1 VLKTVVE
8 PAAGGKFWG
17 LDIFGKIPPLFFD
30 ISKQGGKFSRGTH
43 VILVYYCFV
52 LARRRR
58 KKRAFCTRLKRFLAV
73 FQREIDQKRY
83 FVWDFSRSFEC
94 FLAVF
99 QREIDQKRYFVWA
112 FSRSFE
118 CFLAVF
124 QREINQNGRAR
135 VSPPCGGPVCR
146 LFGGALG
153 RGGGNPKI
161 CLAGGENVYFRLS
174 NGDFQRE
181 ISCLRAQKDPIFACG
196 GLEAMKCTKMGLDRA
211 ADEIFGVSGS
221 ESSLLW
227 YIMIRW
233 LP

>member
-1 VLKTVVE
+1 LLFSNGKSIKNATLYGLFRARLNVFLLFSNGKSIKNATLYGLFRARLNVFLLFSNEKSIKTDVPGFPR
-8 PAAGGKFWG
+8 PAAVRFAVCSGVPSGG
-17 LDIFGKIPPLFFD
+17 
-30 ISKQGGKFSRGTH
+30 
-43 VILVYYCFV
+43 
-52 LARRRR
+52 
-58 KKRAFCTRLKRFLAV
+58 
-73 FQREIDQKRY
+73 
-83 FVWDFSRSFEC
+83 
-94 FLAVF
+94 
-99 QREIDQKRYFVWA
+99 
-112 FSRSFE
+112 
-118 CFLAVF
+118 
-124 QREINQNGRAR
+124 
-135 VSPPCGGPVCR
+135 
-146 LFGGALG
+146 
-153 RGGGNPKI
+153 GGGNPKI